1 MDRPFRREV
10 SKTVDLLEQQSTTGT
25 YRTVPYEVRMLG
37 IAEQRLFATVS
48 TGLYAKNNAMRYR
61 AHGLPKWAERF
72 QDWIENK
79 SVGRSVLSQIEHG
92 YRWSKEQSKRLH
104 ITYRIRIA
112 STPTVR

>member
-1 MDRPFRREV
+1 
-10 SKTVDLLEQQSTTGT
+10 
-25 YRTVPYEVRMLG
+25 MLG